1 MDDGTAGSILCFG
14 EVLLRLSAPVGSR
27 LSNSSSLDVHF
38 GGAEANVAAILA
50 QLGHDVEM
58 LSVLPPSGLGDFCL
72 GELRRAGVGAANVRR
87 SDGRLGLYFFEAAPR
102 AGSVIYDR
110 EHSAFAQ
117 NADQFDWAA
126 LAAEARWLHLSGIN
140 LALGGKP
147 ADAARAAAE
156 AMAAAGVPISF
167 DVNHRASL
175 WEGRSDEGVVPLV
188 ASATTLFASPQDI
201 SRILQTQFADG
212 ASAAQAALE
221 RLEKLQVV
229 AWTRRSMD
237 GDRQSLSASVVT
249 RSERH
254 ETAPAPLGQVI
265 DRIGSGDAFAG
276 AVIDGLLR
284 GQSAAECAKQGL
296 AAAIMKHAI
305 AGDRW
310 IGTRA
315 ELEAF
320 DPFGESD
327 VRR

>member
-1 MDDGTAGSILCFG
+1 MDDKAAGSILCFG
-14 EVLLRLSAPVGSR
+14 EVLLRLSAPVGRR
-27 LSNSSSLDVHF
+27 LINSSSLDVHV
-38 GGAEANVAAILA
+38 GGAEANVAAALG

-58 LSVLPPSGLGDFCL
+58 LSVLPRSGLGDLCV
-72 GELRRAGVGAANVRR
+72 GELRRVGVGTSKVRR
-87 SDGRLGLYFFEAAPR
+87 SDGRMGVYFFEAAPG
-102 AGSVIYDR
+102 AGGVEYDR
-110 EHSAFAQ
+110 KQSVFAG

-126 LAAEARWLHLSGIN
+126 LASETRWFHLSGIN

-147 ADAARAAAE
+147 ADAARAAAD
-156 AMAAAGVPISF
+156 AMAAAGVPVSF

-175 WEGRSDEGVVPLV
+175 WEGRSDEGIVPLT
-188 ASATTLFASPQDI
+188 AAATTLFASPQDI
-201 SRILQTQFADG
+201 SRILRTEFANV

-221 RLEKLQVV
+221 RFERLEVV
-229 AWTRRSMD
+229 AWTRRSND
-237 GDRQSLSASVVT
+237 GDRQWLSASIVT

-254 ETAPAPLGQVI
+254 ETEPAFLGQVI

-276 AVIDGLLR
+276 AIIDGLLR
-284 GQSAAECAKQGL
+284 GKGAAECAKHGL
-296 AAAIMKHAI
+296 AAAVMKQPI

-320 DPFGESD
+320 DPFGERD

>member
-1 MDDGTAGSILCFG
+1 MDDQAAGSILCFG
-14 EVLLRLSAPVGSR
+14 EVLLRLTPPGGRR
-27 LSNSSSLDVHF
+27 LSNSSSLDVHV
-38 GGAEANVAAILA
+38 GGAEANVAAVLA

-72 GELRRAGVGAANVRR
+72 GELRRVGVGTVNVRR
-87 SDGRLGLYFFEAAPR
+87 SDGRLGAYFFEAAPG

-126 LAAEARWLHLSGIN
+126 LATAARWFHLSGIN

-156 AMAAAGVPISF
+156 AMAAGGVPVSF

-175 WEGRSDEGVVPLV
+175 WEGRSDEGVIPLIE
-188 ASATTLFASPQDI
+188 ATTALFASPQDI
-201 SRILQTQFADG
+201 SRILRTEFADG

-221 RLEKLQVV
+221 RFERLEVV

-237 GDRQSLSASVVT
+237 GDRQSLSASVVI
-249 RSERH
+249 RSDQH
-254 ETAPAPLGQVI
+254 ETAPAPLSQVI

-284 GQSAAECAKQGL
+284 GQGAADCAKQGL
-296 AAAIMKHAI
+296 AAAVMKNAI

-320 DPFGESD
+320 DPFGAGD

>member
-1 MDDGTAGSILCFG
+1 MGDKATGPVLCFG
-14 EVLLRLSAPVGSR
+14 EVLLRLSASAGRRIAS
-27 LSNSSSLDVHF
+27 SSSLQVQV
-38 GGAEANVAAILA
+38 GGAEANVAAVVA

-58 LSVLPPSGLGDFCL
+58 LSVLPQSGLGDLCA
-72 GELRRAGVGAANVRR
+72 GELRRVGVGAAEVRR
-87 SDGRLGLYFFEAAPR
+87 PDGRMGVYFFEAAPG

-110 EHSAFAQ
+110 EHSAFAR

-126 LAAEARWLHLSGIN
+126 LASAARWFHLSGIN

-147 ADAARAAAE
+147 ADASRAAAE
-156 AMAAAGVPISF
+156 GMAAAYVPVSF

-175 WEGRSDEGVVPLV
+175 WEGRSDEGVL
-188 ASATTLFASPQDI
+188 SLIATATVLFASPQDI
-201 SRILQTQFADG
+201 SRVLGTDFADG
-212 ASAAQAALE
+212 PSAAQAALE
-221 RLEKLQVV
+221 KFERLEAV
-229 AWTRRSMD
+229 AWTRRSND
-237 GDRQSLSASVVT
+237 GDRQSLAASVVT
-249 RSERH
+249 RSGRH
-254 ETAPAPLGQVI
+254 ETAPAPLVQVI

-284 GQSAAECAKQGL
+284 GQGAAECAKQGL
-296 AAAIMKHAI
+296 AAAIMKHSI

-320 DPFGESD
+320 DPFGAGD

>member
-1 MDDGTAGSILCFG
+1 MDDKAAGSILCFG
-14 EVLLRLSAPVGSR
+14 EVLLRLSAPAGRR
-27 LSNSSSLDVHF
+27 LANSSSLKVHV
-38 GGAEANVAAILA
+38 GGAEANVAAALA

-58 LSVLPPSGLGDFCL
+58 LSVLPQSGLGDLCV
-72 GELRRAGVGAANVRR
+72 GELRRVGVGTAKVRR
-87 SDGRLGLYFFEAAPR
+87 SDGRMGVYFFDPAPG
-102 AGSVIYDR
+102 AGSVQYDR
-110 EHSAFAQ
+110 EQSAFAH
-117 NADQFDWAA
+117 NSDPFDWAE
-126 LAAEARWLHLSGIN
+126 LASAARWFHLSGIN

-147 ADAARAAAE
+147 ADAARAAVH
-156 AMAAAGVPISF
+156 AMAAAGVPVSF

-175 WEGRSDEGVVPLV
+175 WEGRSDEDIVPLI
-188 ASATTLFASPQDI
+188 AAAMALFASPQDI
-201 SRILQTQFADG
+201 SRILQTELADG
-212 ASAAQAALE
+212 ASAAHAALE
-221 RLEKLQVV
+221 RFDRLKVV
-229 AWTRRSMD
+229 AWTRRSND
-237 GDRQSLSASVVT
+237 GDRQSLSASFVT

-254 ETAPAPLGQVI
+254 ETSPAPLGQVT

-284 GQSAAECAKQGL
+284 GRGAAESAKQGL

>member
-1 MDDGTAGSILCFG
+1 MDDKAAGSILCFG
-14 EVLLRLSAPVGSR
+14 EVLLRLSAPFGRR
-27 LSNSSSLDVHF
+27 LANSSNLEAHV
-38 GGAEANVAAILA
+38 GGAEANVAAALA

-58 LSVLPPSGLGDFCL
+58 LSVLPPLGLGDLCV
-72 GELRRAGVGAANVRR
+72 GELRRVGVGTAKVRR
-87 SDGRLGLYFFEAAPR
+87 SDGRMGLYFFEPAPG
-102 AGSVIYDR
+102 AGSVQYDR
-110 EHSAFAQ
+110 EQSAFAR
-117 NADQFDWAA
+117 NADQFDWAT
-126 LAAEARWLHLSGIN
+126 LASAARWFHLSGIN

-147 ADAARAAAE
+147 ADAARTAAE
-156 AMAAAGVPISF
+156 AIAAAGVPVSF
-167 DVNHRASL
+167 DVNYRASL
-175 WEGRSDEGVVPLV
+175 WEGRSDKGIVPQIT
-188 ASATTLFASPQDI
+188 AATALFAGPQDI
-201 SRILQTQFADG
+201 SRILQTEFADG

-221 RLEKLQVV
+221 RFERLEVV
-229 AWTRRSMD
+229 AWTGRSND

-276 AVIDGLLR
+276 AIIDGLLR
-284 GQSAAECAKQGL
+284 GQGAAESAQQGL

-320 DPFGESD
+320 DPFGRGD

>member
-1 MDDGTAGSILCFG
+1 MDDKAAGPILCFG
-14 EVLLRLSAPVGSR
+14 EVLLRLSAPGGRR
-27 LSNSSSLDVHF
+27 LSNSSSLDVHV
-38 GGAEANVAAILA
+38 GGAEANVAAVLA

-72 GELRRAGVGAANVRR
+72 GELRRVGVGAANVRR
-87 SDGRLGLYFFEAAPR
+87 SDGRLGVYFFEAAPR

-147 ADAARAAAE
+147 ADAARTAVE
-156 AMAAAGVPISF
+156 AMAAAGVRLSF
-167 DVNHRASL
+167 DINHRASL
-175 WEGRSDEGVVPLV
+175 WEGRSDEGIVPLF
-188 ASATTLFASPQDI
+188 AAATTLFAGPHDI
-201 SRILQTQFADG
+201 SRILQTELADG
-212 ASAAQAALE
+212 ASAAQAALDRFE
-221 RLEKLQVV
+221 HLEVV
-229 AWTRRSMD
+229 AWTCRSND

-254 ETAPAPLGQVI
+254 ETAPAPLSRVI

-296 AAAIMKHAI
+296 VAAIMKHAI

-310 IGTRA
+310 MGTRA
-315 ELEAF
+315 ELEAL
-320 DPFGESD
+320 DPFGAGD